1 MYLQGQGCLVTWV
14 VPCETAAISVHV
26 LCKPFSH
33 ASVYSVTGR
42 QILVN
47 SRQTLQNTQD
57 LQTTTSDL
65 RKYVFSRTSAG
76 HNFIIPFL
84 SFCFPCSSFF
94 NFFFFFLSFFFL
106 FFFILIF
113 AYRCKFI
120 LQVVGYRRRWLQF
133 VYLLNFDQNVSVS
146 SLTSLWCLDL
156 NLIEWLLHWFQLI
169 AWLVSAS
176 VMHSFCHV
184 WNMWIS
190 V

>member
-1 MYLQGQGCLVTWV
+1 MLGMSTEVMYLQGQGCLVTWV

-33 ASVYSVTGR
+33 ASVYSVIGR

-47 SRQTLQNTQD
+47 RTLQNTQD

-65 RKYVFSRTSAG
+65 RKYSFSRSSAG

-84 SFCFPCSSFF
+84 SVFLLHLFSSSSFC
-94 NFFFFFLSFFFL
+94 LYSPHPPPLFFFL
-106 FFFILIF
+106 FFSSFFLLSILIF

-133 VYLLNFDQNVSVS
+133 VYLLN
-146 SLTSLWCLDL
+146 
-156 NLIEWLLHWFQLI
+156 LIRMFLFLHLPACGVLI
-169 AWLVSAS
+169 
-176 VMHSFCHV
+176 
-184 WNMWIS
+184 
-190 V
+190 